1 METSKASKEGSGASA
16 SASVSVDDT
25 KSQKQKSKRSIYDDS
40 DSLLT
45 VDPSQYKKFGRV
57 SGPTASRSSSS
68 SSGPLFKPTWT
79 DADGPNNSAMS
90 SSLSTTAGKDKE
102 GKTSRSKEK
111 DNAMM
116 KRRVVTTRSFDDNS
130 NNGSIIVMIVLFV
143 IGMPLFVEDVLSRGL
158 EQTNVSCLC
167 LLLLLILLLA
177 LCILLKRILYLL

>member
-1 METSKASKEGSGASA
+1 METSKPSKEGSGASA
-16 SASVSVDDT
+16 SASASTDEA
-25 KSQKQKSKRSIYDDS
+25 KSQKQRSKRSIYDDS

-79 DADGPNNSAMS
+79 DADEPKNTAVS
-90 SSLSTTAGKDKE
+90 SSVSTIAGGKDKE
-102 GKTSRSKEK
+102 GKTSRNKEK

-116 KRRVVTTRSFDDNS
+116 KKRAVAPARTVNDSS
-130 NNGSIIVMIVLFV
+130 NNGSIIVMIVLLV

-158 EQTNVSCLC
+158 EQTNVS
-167 LLLLLILLLA
+167 
-177 LCILLKRILYLL
+177 YLHSL